1 MNLPIDE
8 SKIPPFVKPFLEMGQ
23 KIGFMASQIN
33 KSKIVSIKVGG
44 NGEIG
49 NYVDSL
55 ATFVT
60 VGAMSHSSETIN
72 YVNADF
78 VAKEKGI
85 EVEAENLGDSVVY
98 KNLITVKLTTNE
110 GTTTI
115 SATIFDDGVQRIV
128 SIDGFD
134 NEVAIKGD
142 MILFKNSDVPGVI
155 GSVGTILANN
165 NVNISDFSLARN
177 ANKEALAVILVDNA
191 VSDKTLEE
199 LASLEAC
206 KSVSYARL

>member
-1 MNLPIDE
+1 
-8 SKIPPFVKPFLEMGQ
+8 MGQ

-33 KSKIVSIKVGG
+33 KSKIVSIRVKGQ
-44 NGEIG
+44 GEIG

-60 VGAMSHSSETIN
+60 VGAMSHSSETM
-72 YVNADF
+72 
-78 VAKEKGI
+78 
-85 EVEAENLGDSVVY
+85 
-98 KNLITVKLTTNE
+98 
-110 GTTTI
+110 
-115 SATIFDDGVQRIV
+115 
-128 SIDGFD
+128 
-134 NEVAIKGD
+134 D

-177 ANKEALAVILVDNA
+177 ENKEALAVILVDNA

-199 LASLEAC
+199 LAALFLMYTLIIFIYIKLHSSHIASITFFKAC
-206 KSVSYARL
+206 IMIDFNNFTVIIF